1 MNADVETILNKQW
14 DAIFTMSKNAPRTRQ
29 GKSLWVNNDLVFPN
43 ELGWVFTQ
51 QSYIRALTQASRN
64 AELPRLTP
72 HDLRHTC
79 ASQLIKEKINIK
91 VISKWLGHKDV
102 ATTWNTYIHLF
113 DDDIEEPS
121 QALAKAYSGMLV

>member
-29 GKSLWVNNDLVFPN
+29 GKRLWVNNDLVFPN
-43 ELGWVFTQ
+43 EIGSIFIQ
-51 QSYIRALTQASRN
+51 QSYIRALTEASRN

-113 DDDIEEPS
+113 DDDIEQPS
-121 QALAKAYSGMLV
+121 QALAKAYAGMAV